1 MSDFIPQELIDQ
13 IRDANDIVDVISEY
27 LPLRKR
33 GKNYMGLCPFHP
45 EKKPSFSVSP
55 DKQVYHCFGCGEGGN
70 VIGFLMAHEKVGFYE
85 AIKTLAKR
93 AGISLP
99 KKTYDK
105 EKLEK
110 LDKLYYA
117 NQIANEYFT
126 LCLNDK
132 NLGTRARNYL
142 ERRGILEETKKLF
155 SIGYAPSSWEGFL
168 NYSKKKKIEEE
179 ILSSAGLIVEREGK
193 RGYYDRFRNRIMFP
207 VFNLSGKIVGFG
219 GRVLDEKEEPKYL
232 NSPETP
238 IYQKGKLLYG
248 LNFSKDIISDQKI
261 CVVVEGYMDLISL
274 YQAGLK
280 NVVASSGT
288 AFTSDQA
295 RLIARFAD
303 RVYLLFDSD
312 SAGMAAVLRSVDG
325 LYDAGIEVLVVT
337 LPLGEDPDSYVKKFG
352 IKNVLEKLKQAK
364 DFIDFKKESLP
375 DNFSNLPIRE
385 QEKIILDFALTAKN
399 IKDRLRQNLFVN
411 KVSQALKINENL
423 IRGGMEKVSK
433 GLKEVSP
440 GKEDLEP
447 KGQAGVE
454 MELLRILFEDEKF
467 IPYVKDKINDDD
479 FSSLEHQIIFK
490 MLSEWIHSGKEFPEK
505 KKSFSPAALIDYTD
519 DKKIIEM
526 ISRIAS
532 LDLGP
537 ADLKL
542 QLDDYLK
549 RLKGLNRNKK
559 IEFLKSE
566 IKKALDANGFE
577 KAQKLT
583 IQLQGMIKAK

>member
-27 LPLRKR
+27 LPLKKR

-70 VIGFLMAHEKVGFYE
+70 VIGFLMAHEKTGFYE

-117 NQIANEYFT
+117 NQTANEYFT
-126 LCLNDK
+126 LCLNER
-132 NLGTRARNYL
+132 NLGARARNYL
-142 ERRGILEETKKLF
+142 EKRGILEETKKLF

-168 NYSKKKKIEEE
+168 NYSKKKRLEEE
-179 ILSSAGLIVEREGK
+179 VFSSAGLIVERERKG
-193 RGYYDRFRNRIMFP
+193 GFYDRFRNRIMFP

-248 LNFSKDIISDQKI
+248 LNFSKDIISDQKS

-274 YQAGLK
+274 HQAGLK

-288 AFTSDQA
+288 AFTWDQA
-295 RLIARFAD
+295 RLLSRFAEK
-303 RVYLLFDSD
+303 VYLLFDSD

-325 LYDAGIEVLVVT
+325 LYDSGLEVLVVT
-337 LPLGEDPDSYVKKFG
+337 LPPGEDPDSYVKKSG
-352 IKNVLEKLKQAK
+352 VKKILEKLKEAK

-375 DNFSNLPIRE
+375 GDFSRLPIRE
-385 QEKIILDFALTAKN
+385 EEKIILDFVQTAKN
-399 IKDRLRQNLFVN
+399 IKDRLRQSLFVN
-411 KVSQALKINENL
+411 KVSRALKVDENL
-423 IRGGMEKVSK
+423 IWS
-433 GLKEVSP
+433 GLKKA
-440 GKEDLEP
+440 GKELEKASPHQKDFEP

-454 MELLRILFEDEKF
+454 MQLLQILFEDEKF
-467 IPYVKDKINDDD
+467 IAYVQNKLNDDD
-479 FSSLEHQIIFK
+479 FSSLEHQTIFK
-490 MLSEWIHSGKEFPEK
+490 MLSEWNHSGKEFPSR

-519 DKKIIEM
+519 DKKIIEI

-542 QLDDYLK
+542 QIDDYIK
-549 RLKGLNRNKK
+549 RLKDLNRNKS
-559 IEFLKSE
+559 IQALKSE
-566 IKKALDANGFE
+566 IKKALDANE
-577 KAQKLT
+577 LDRAQRLTKKL
-583 IQLQGMIKAK
+583 QEMIKAR